1 MNQLGRLFSV
11 TSFGESHGAA
21 VGCVIQGCPAGLPID
36 FNHIQQQVDRRK
48 TGQHH
53 FASPRKES
61 DRVQVLSGVYDGKS
75 LGSPI
80 ALLIENTDA
89 RSSDYDA
96 LKDVFRPG
104 HADWTTHLKYG
115 HRDHRGGGRSSI
127 RITAPMVAAGAI
139 AKQLLQQVANIE
151 WCVFVSQIG
160 SVSTSILQ
168 ADAASIEASPLRCP
182 DSQATKAMLQEIDAC
197 HVQGDTLGGR
207 IHCHI
212 TGVPAGWGEPV
223 FNKLQAALGHAM
235 FSINTVKGVS
245 FGEGFAAAG
254 QRGSEHND
262 QFVLEDGQLKTIS
275 NKAGGIL
282 GGISTGEP
290 ITLDIAFKPISSIK
304 KTQVGATADG
314 STTSVQIEG
323 RHDVC
328 AVPRAVPIVEAYIAI
343 ILADFYLHH
352 QLHS

>member
-11 TSFGESHGAA
+11 TSFGESHGPA

-36 FNHIQQQVDRRK
+36 FNHIQEQVDRRK
-48 TGQHH
+48 TGQHQ

-61 DRVQVLSGVYDGKS
+61 DNVQILSGVYDGKS

-96 LKDVFRPG
+96 LKDTFRPG
-104 HADWTTHLKYG
+104 HADWTTQLKYG

-127 RITAPMVAAGAI
+127 RITAPMVAAGAV

-160 SVSTSILQ
+160 SVSTSMLQ
-168 ADAASIEASPLRCP
+168 ADIASIDASPLRCP
-182 DSQATKAMLQEIDAC
+182 DAQATKAMLQEIDTC
-197 HVQGDTLGGR
+197 QEQGDTLGGR

-212 TGVPAGWGEPV
+212 TGVPTGWGEPV

-235 FSINTVKGVS
+235 LSINTVKGVS

-254 QRGSEHND
+254 LRGSEHND
-262 QFVLEDGQLKTIS
+262 QFVIENGQLKTVS

-290 ITLDIAFKPISSIK
+290 ITIDIAFKPISSIK
-304 KTQVGATADG
+304 QTQVGATVDG
-314 STTSVQIEG
+314 NTTSLQIEG

-343 ILADFYLHH
+343 VLADFYLHH
-352 QLHS
+352 QLQL